1 MDRHLLILSE
11 YHVQIS
17 EDTPIYQFQQFS
29 DAAQARRDDRIKAA
43 QEGKQYVG

>member
-1 MDRHLLILSE
+1 MDRELLILSE
-11 YHVQIS
+11 YGVQVS
-17 EDTPIYQFQQFS
+17 EDTPIYKFQQFS